1 VSPAFT
7 RRKWSNNLIYL
18 NEAQATVQQI
28 NDAIIRKY
36 YFNTVALP
44 DTSSSEL
51 YQRVL
56 RPAVLKACRG
66 YNTTF
71 FGYGGVGTGKS
82 FTFHGNRASPGF
94 ILLTV
99 GDIFLYIANHQH
111 RQFLLRFSCCANV
124 DGYLFDLL
132 GSIDD
137 VSKPVSEPNLLRT
150 EFVRSANEF
159 VTLLLSATTR
169 ERQLRSLLMHS
180 CFHIVF
186 RLYIESR
193 DRKAA
198 EHCGDQCPIPE
209 VKSCISLVKLAAS
222 VADNHWVNNS
232 LLGVSPS
239 GNRSQLTM
247 FLRPQLADVAR
258 TCTIVC
264 VFFSPLLAHR
274 DLSHVV
280 NRRAVDNIIAI
291 NIIV

>member
-1 VSPAFT
+1 M
-7 RRKWSNNLIYL
+7 

-28 NDAIIRKY
+28 NDTIIRKY

-159 VTLLLSATTR
+159 VTLLLSA
-169 ERQLRSLLMHS
+169 
-180 CFHIVF
+180 C
-186 RLYIESR
+186 
-193 DRKAA
+193 
-198 EHCGDQCPIPE
+198 
-209 VKSCISLVKLAAS
+209 KL
-222 VADNHWVNNS
+222 
-232 LLGVSPS
+232 S
-239 GNRSQLTM
+239 G
-247 FLRPQLADVAR
+247 
-258 TCTIVC
+258 
-264 VFFSPLLAHR
+264 H
-274 DLSHVV
+274 
-280 NRRAVDNIIAI
+280 
-291 NIIV
+291 